1 MKDDEVE
8 CSVDFLYFPEENK
21 FKLWWVKDRR
31 RMGVQPSVD
40 RGPWLKW
47 EVAPSFDPE
56 GVLYNPTDFPEIIQ
70 DRIALLMM
78 NGEGEVVGVGRNI
91 RDITICEGT
100 KGALCRINVSLTPEE
115 FTQIEED
122 YK

>member
-1 MKDDEVE
+1 
-8 CSVDFLYFPEENK
+8 
-21 FKLWWVKDRR
+21 
-31 RMGVQPSVD
+31 MGVQPSVD
-40 RGPWLKW
+40 SGPWLKW
-47 EVAPSFDPE
+47 EVASSFYPE

-78 NGEGEVVGVGRNI
+78 NGEGEVVGIGRNF

-100 KGALCRINVSLTPEE
+100 KGASCRINVSLTPEE